1 MFFLQL
7 QENVFLYI
15 VTFTPVWYGDFSP
28 VTEEGRFI
36 ASLMAVIGNCVH
48 DLVVGLISV
57 AINSALNHI
66 FGVI

>member
-1 MFFLQL
+1 MSS
-7 QENVFLYI
+7 VI
-15 VTFTPVWYGDFSP
+15 TPVWYGDFSP

-57 AINSALNHI
+57 VINSALNHI